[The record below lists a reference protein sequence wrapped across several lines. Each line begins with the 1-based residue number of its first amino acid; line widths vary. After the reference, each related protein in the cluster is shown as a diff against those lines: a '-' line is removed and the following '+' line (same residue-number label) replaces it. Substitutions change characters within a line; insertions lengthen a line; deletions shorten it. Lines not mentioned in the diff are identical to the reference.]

1 MTADKAFISEPIGP
15 KHSAGTR
22 HKTLLDAASISNSLA
37 SRVTAIGWRSAIKS
51 LVSFDGLNADDAR
64 YRLGQDQQSGD
75 CKMALIIGVRLQLH
89 RTFTL
94 KSPLV
99 DRMHGGS

>member
-51 LVSFDGLNADDAR
+51 LVSFDGLTADDAR

-75 CKMALIIGVRLQLH
+75 CKMALTASSSELRC
-89 RTFTL
+89 TL
-94 KSPLV
+94 TTAAIVKGSISP
-99 DRMHGGS
+99 R